1 MSLDIPVFVINLER
15 DVERR
20 AAMERALNGRGITA
34 EFVAAVDGK
43 ALGEAASD
51 RYDRAR
57 CIRIYGVDML
67 PSEVGCYLS
76 HFSLF
81 ERMVADNIPRALI
94 LEDDVTFAE
103 DFADVVRGLLAMRE
117 VDWRVI
123 RLTTLRPKVEHPV
136 KPKFTGRQLAS
147 PLPGYDLYRLKTHVL
162 GAGAYLITLEGARTM
177 IGYGG
182 KFFMPIDHTMDRF
195 WENGIAPL
203 VVRPF
208 PAHQREDIASSI
220 GARDPRRRDAM
231 PLPAQLARRAQ
242 RLRDSF
248 AKRLYNLTH

>member
-1 MSLDIPVFVINLER
+1 MTLAIPVFVINLER

-20 AAMERALNGRGITA
+20 AAMEQSLARLGIAA

-43 ALGEAASD
+43 ALGEAAFA

-57 CIRIYGVDML
+57 CLRTYGVDML
-67 PSEVGCYLS
+67 PSEIGCYLS
-76 HFSLF
+76 HFGLF

-94 LEDDVTFAE
+94 LEDDVTFTE
-103 DFADVVRGLLAMRE
+103 DFAAVVEGLVGLPD
-117 VDWRVI
+117 VDWHII
-123 RLTTLRPKVEHPV
+123 RLTTLRPKVAHPA
-136 KPKFTGRQLAS
+136 KPKFTGRKLAS
-147 PLPGYDLYRLKTHVL
+147 PLPGYDLFRLHTHVL
-162 GAGAYLITLEGARTM
+162 GAGAYLISLDGARAM

-182 KFFMPIDHTMDRF
+182 KFFMPIDHTMDRY

-220 GARDPRRRDAM
+220 GARDPRRRDAA
-231 PLPAQLARRAQ
+231 PLPARLVRRAQ
-242 RLRDSF
+242 RLCDSF
-248 AKRLYNLTH
+248 AKRLHNLTH